1 MTDLR
6 FRVGLSF
13 AGEYRPF
20 VKEVAQELAMEWGK
34 QKVFYDNFY
43 EAELARLNLDTYLQ
57 NIYHKQCDLVVIF
70 IGKDYE
76 KKEWCRLEWRAI
88 RDLIKTKIQKSP
100 SAIMPIRIDGG
111 DVSGLFSIDGY
122 IDIKDRKPK
131 EIASLINQRLSS
143 LGYYHSSFTTPPPPP
158 NISDS
163 QPAVQKFEFKFAKL
177 TITEKKNSSGISY
190 EIQRNDYP
198 REAQGFTEDLGHDVK
213 LEMVKIPGD
222 TFMMGASE
230 KEEGSS
236 DDERP
241 EHQVTVPSFY
251 MGRYLVT
258 QAQWARVAASFPQ
271 IKRKLDTRLSHFQGD
286 GNLPVERIS
295 WYDADEF
302 CKRLSQKTG
311 RDYRLPSESEWE
323 YACRAGTVT
332 HFHFGDIITTE
343 VANYDGNYTYGN
355 SPKGQ
360 YRQKTRPVGSFP
372 PNAFGLYDMHG
383 NLWEW
388 CLDTWHSNY
397 KDAPDNGAAWID
409 NDNQSRRLLRG
420 GSWLNNPGGCR
431 SAYRYYVNP
440 DYAYSFIGFR
450 VVCSGAAA
458 RTL

>member
-13 AGEYRPF
+13 AGESRDF
-20 VKEVAQELAMEWGK
+20 VGQVANELAMEWGR
-34 QKVFYDNFY
+34 QKIFYDNFH
-43 EAELARLNLDTYLQ
+43 EAELAILNLDKHLQ

-76 KKEWCRLEWRAI
+76 QKDWCRLEWRAI

-100 SAIMPIRIDGG
+100 SAIMPIRIDSG

-122 IDIKDRKPK
+122 IDIRDRKPH
-131 EIASLINQRLSS
+131 EIASLINQRLAS
-143 LGYYHSSFTTPPPPP
+143 LGYSHSSFTTPPPSPP
-158 NISDS
+158 PQDIPDS
-163 QPAVQKFEFKFAKL
+163 QPLLQKFEFKFAKL
-177 TITEKKNSSGISY
+177 TSKQFLGVNK
-190 EIQRNDYP
+190 IQRNDYLG
-198 REAQGFTEDLGHDVK
+198 EAEGFTEDLGHGVK
-213 LEMVKIPGD
+213 LEMVKIIGD
-222 TFMMGASE
+222 TFTMGASKNEE
-230 KEEGSS
+230 KSS

-241 EHQVTVPSFY
+241 EHQVTVPDFY
-251 MGRYLVT
+251 MGRFLVT
-258 QAQWARVAASFPQ
+258 QPQWARVAASFPQ
-271 IKRKLDTRLSHFQGD
+271 INRKLETRPSHFKGD
-286 GNLPVERIS
+286 DNLPVESIS
-295 WYDADEF
+295 WYDAFEF

-311 RDYRLPSESEWE
+311 RDYRLPSEAEWE

-360 YRQKTRPVGSFP
+360 YRQKTTPVGSFP

-388 CLDTWHSNY
+388 CLDTLHSNY
-397 KDAPDNGAAWID
+397 EGAPRDGSAWID
-409 NDNQSRRLLRG
+409 NDNQKLLRG
-420 GSWLNNPGGCR
+420 GSWYYNPRNCR
-431 SAYRYYVNP
+431 SACRDDNVP
-440 DYAYSFIGFR
+440 DGGGNDVGFR
-450 VVCSGAAA
+450 VVVSAA